1 VILQTASGYEVAVQR
16 SNRAKSA
23 DLIVERGQIRIVIPK
38 ETAIAQIERI
48 IAKKERWIRQKLR
61 LQATVVE
68 PKPKEFI
75 SGEAFPYLGKNYRL
89 MVIYGSKDHVALR
102 LGRIEVCVAERR
114 DSKGTEDRVRSLLVA
129 WYREKAIKR
138 INEKVEKYSKRL
150 GVKPKSVKVRDYKSR
165 WGSCIL
171 PSTIS
176 FNWRIVMAPHKII
189 DYVVVHELCHLKY
202 HDHSERFW
210 KSVDRIVT
218 GRIEIQ
224 AWLKRS
230 NSAFSIV

>member
-1 VILQTASGYEVAVQR
+1 MLQTASGYEVAVQR

-23 DLIVERGQIRIVIPK
+23 DLIVERGQVRIVVPK
-38 ETAIAQIERI
+38 ETATAQIERI
-48 IAKKERWIRQKLR
+48 IAKKDRWIRQKLR

-89 MVIYGSKDHVALR
+89 KVIYGNKDHVALR
-102 LGRIEVCVAERR
+102 SGRLEVYVAA
-114 DSKGTEDRVRSLLVA
+114 SKGEKGSEIRVRSLLVA
-129 WYREKAIKR
+129 WYRTKATKR
-138 INEKVEKYSKRL
+138 INEKIEKYSKRI
-150 GVKPKSVKVRDYKSR
+150 GVKPQSVKVRDYKSR

-171 PSTIS
+171 PSTVS
-176 FNWRIVMAPHKII
+176 FNWRIVMAPHKVI

-210 KSVDRIVT
+210 KSVK
-218 GRIEIQ
+218 Q
-224 AWLKRS
+224 ACGTTQDILSWLQSASLRL
-230 NSAFSIV
+230 NSI

>member
-1 VILQTASGYEVAVQR
+1 MLQTASGYKVAVQR

-23 DLIVERGQIRIVIPK
+23 DLIVEHRQIRIVVPK

-48 IAKKERWIRQKLR
+48 IAKKDRWIRQKLR
-61 LQATVVE
+61 LQSTIIE

-89 MVIYGSKDHVALR
+89 KVIYGSKDHVALR

-114 DSKGTEDRVRSLLVA
+114 GSKGTEDRVRSLLVA
-129 WYREKAIKR
+129 WYRERALKR

-171 PSTIS
+171 PSTVS

-210 KSVDRIVT
+210 STVDRTVCDSE
-218 GRIEIQ
+218 GSRV
-224 AWLKRS
+224 WLKKTS
-230 NSAFSIV
+230 ELYLSM

>member
-23 DLIVERGQIRIVIPK
+23 DLIVERGQIRIVVPK

-48 IAKKERWIRQKLR
+48 IAKKDRWIRQKLR

-89 MVIYGSKDHVALR
+89 RVIYGNKDHVALGSGR
-102 LGRIEVCVAERR
+102 LEVYVAAK
-114 DSKGTEDRVRSLLVA
+114 KGEKGLEARVRSLLVF
-129 WYREKAIKR
+129 WYQAKAIKR
-138 INEKVEKYSKRL
+138 INEKVEKYRKRL
-150 GVKPKSVKVRDYKSR
+150 SVNPKSVKVRDYKSR

-171 PSTIS
+171 PSTVS

-189 DYVVVHELCHLKY
+189 DYVVVHELCHLKH

-210 KSVDRIVT
+210 STVDRTV
-218 GRIEIQ
+218 RDSERSR
-224 AWLKRS
+224 AWLNK
-230 NSAFSIV
+230 NSLRLRQL

>member
-1 VILQTASGYEVAVQR
+1 MILQTASGYEVAVQR

-23 DLIVERGQIRIVIPK
+23 DLIVERGQIRIVVPK
-38 ETAIAQIERI
+38 ETATAQIERI
-48 IAKKERWIRQKLR
+48 IAKKDRWIRQKLR

-89 MVIYGSKDHVALR
+89 KVIYGDKDHVALR
-102 LGRIEVCVAERR
+102 SGRIEVCVAEKRGA
-114 DSKGTEDRVRSLLVA
+114 KGSEVRVKSLLVF
-129 WYREKAIKR
+129 WYRAKAIKR
-138 INEKVEKYSKRL
+138 LTEKVEKYSKRI

-171 PSTIS
+171 PSTVS
-176 FNWRIVMAPHKII
+176 FNWRILMAPHKIV
-189 DYVVVHELCHLKY
+189 DYVVVHELCHLKH

-210 KSVDRIVT
+210 STVDRTV
-218 GRIEIQ
+218 RDSERSR
-224 AWLKRS
+224 AWLNK
-230 NSAFSIV
+230 NSLFLRQL